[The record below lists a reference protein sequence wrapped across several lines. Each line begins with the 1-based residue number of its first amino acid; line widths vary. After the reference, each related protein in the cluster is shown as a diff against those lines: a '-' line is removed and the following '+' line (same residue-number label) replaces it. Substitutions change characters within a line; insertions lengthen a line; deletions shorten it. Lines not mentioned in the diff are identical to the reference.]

1 METITDPPLKRR
13 QQKKVH
19 LHTFNVNNTNH
30 NPVIVLALCASS
42 NYVYGSR
49 TIKLAQN
56 YHSNSSVIR
65 KKKRN
70 TRRKL
75 LSGKCN
81 NDTSKDS
88 IVRVVSPY
96 FSNKGDVNFKQRR
109 ENLENKRGINGECCG
124 MEMIKQINDEGILL
138 SKRLLLGIDPK
149 SQNSNEKG
157 GFLENINGIEE
168 MGDMMTNEDGKSVV
182 SPCFSNKGDMNIK
195 QGGENSENKRGIFG
209 DCCGVEMIEQIGDE
223 GSSLSKGGLLGI
235 EPKHVDSIA
244 KGGVLGDKNGAAEM
258 GVVMMNEDGKSVVS
272 PYFVKS
278 SRKEKGKGKKRKK
291 KVPNDQLLVE
301 IGNVRKSVLKSRES
315 CENGDLGEKNEQG
328 FVDRNSS
335 SGLLL
340 SLQPQVDFCDM
351 GFEHEI
357 KPEVI
362 ENGVLVSL
370 TNDDMEM
377 IVSPYFVN
385 SDVKEKKKNRKR
397 KKVAQVDQC
406 CGKIDNVDNCML
418 LKRDINDKHVKENNS
433 AMGVLDDRLKVDSP
447 TVVVKHVDKLEN
459 VDEKIRGRELSV
471 SVMNDDEN
479 RDVSPYFRKNDSNEK
494 GKRRKR
500 KKKVL
505 NEAGARNVK
514 SQKTVSPYFM
524 ANEAYGHVDGVKEKM
539 KVRKQKFNGKLTY
552 NEDEVSENKVGNNAE
567 NERSLKRAIVTSKYA
582 NSEDMNDQGYVA
594 VLNEEDGSEDIIS
607 ESNFG
612 DCEKIHKDSFAC
624 NKNMKTK
631 RLKSLYQLKTDENLD
646 REALHGGQEGRTLV
660 VDSMNK
666 SKKKKTNEMKC
677 GAAAG
682 QKDDFDPSSMGSK
695 PEDWLHDNDDCLRAS
710 SNKVIC
716 QCSQRVLEKN
726 EFDDE
731 RGEPYNKHREKK
743 VDDRTKYIEFEE
755 LLSQFSFKD
764 DTEVNSDIGNVDK
777 EGDGAGK
784 SKKNVR
790 KRRGTNGYLSAAEKL
805 ADAYRRKAPDCIWI
819 PPRSPY
825 NLLQEDH
832 AYDPWRV
839 LVICMLLNI
848 TTGPQVKKVLSLFFD
863 VCPDAEAA
871 VNSDI
876 IRIASVIQT
885 LGLHR
890 KRAAMIQRFST
901 EYLSDDWTHVTQLHG
916 IGKYA
921 ADAYAIFCTGKW
933 REVNPNDHMLN
944 HYWKFLQTRSL
955 KIAY

>member
-1 METITDPPLKRR
+1 METITDPALKRH
-13 QQKKVH
+13 QQKKVQ
-19 LHTFNVNNTNH
+19 LHTFNVNNTDH
-30 NPVIVLALCASS
+30 NPVIVLALCASF
-42 NYVYGSR
+42 NYVYGTR
-49 TIKLAQN
+49 TIKLVQN
-56 YHSNSSVIR
+56 HHSYSIVIR
-65 KKKRN
+65 KKNRN
-70 TRRKL
+70 SRKL

-96 FSNKGDVNFKQRR
+96 FNNKGDVNFKERR
-109 ENLENKRGINGECCG
+109 DTLENKRGINGDCCG
-124 MEMIKQINDEGILL
+124 MEMIKQISDERILL

-149 SQNSNEKG
+149 SQNSIEKG
-157 GFLENINGIEE
+157 GVLDNNNGIGG
-168 MGDMMTNEDGKSVV
+168 MGVMMTNEDGKSVV
-182 SPCFSNKGDMNIK
+182 SPYFSNKGDVHIK
-195 QGGENSENKRGIFG
+195 QGRDNSENERGIYG
-209 DCCGVEMIEQIGDE
+209 DYRGVEMIEQIDDE

-235 EPKHVDSIA
+235 EPKSIDSIE
-244 KGGVLGDKNGAAEM
+244 KGGVLGDENGAAEM
-258 GVVMMNEDGKSVVS
+258 GVVMTNEDGKSVVS
-272 PYFVKS
+272 PYFVNS
-278 SRKEKGKGKKRKK
+278 SRKEKGKGRKRKK
-291 KVPNDQLLVE
+291 KVRNDQLLVE
-301 IGNVRKSVLKSRES
+301 IGN
-315 CENGDLGEKNEQG
+315 GDWGEKNKQS
-328 FVDRNSS
+328 FVDRNSNEADVLEEKKQ
-335 SGLLL
+335 G
-340 SLQPQVDFCDM
+340 
-351 GFEHEI
+351 
-357 KPEVI
+357 
-362 ENGVLVSL
+362 NGEVLVSL
-370 TNDDMEM
+370 SNDDKEM
-377 IVSPYFVN
+377 VVSPYFVS

-397 KKVAQVDQC
+397 KKMAQVDQC
-406 CGKIDNVDNCML
+406 CGKTDNVDNCML
-418 LKRDINDKHVKENNS
+418 LKRDINEKHVKEKNS
-433 AMGVLDDRLKVDSP
+433 TISVLNDQLKVDSP
-447 TVVVKHVDKLEN
+447 IVDKIEN
-459 VDEKIRGRELSV
+459 VEEKIRGRELSV

-500 KKKVL
+500 KKKVQNDNL
-505 NEAGARNVK
+505 FGEVEAGATNVK
-514 SQKTVSPYFM
+514 SEKTVSPYFI
-524 ANEAYGHVDGVKEKM
+524 ANGAYGHVDGVKEKN
-539 KVRKQKFNGKLTY
+539 KFRKQKFNGKQTF
-552 NEDEVSENKVGNNAE
+552 NEDEVSENKKGYIKVGNNAE
-567 NERSLKRAIVTSKYA
+567 NERSLKRATVTSKYA
-582 NSEDMNDQGYVA
+582 NSEDMIDQGYVA
-594 VLNEEDGSEDIIS
+594 ELNEEDGSEDTIS

-612 DCEKIHKDSFAC
+612 DYGKIHRATFAC
-624 NKNMKTK
+624 NKIMKTK
-631 RLKSLYQLKTDENLD
+631 RLKPLYQLKTDESLD
-646 REALHGGQEGRTLV
+646 GKTLHVGQEGCTLV
-660 VDSMNK
+660 VDPINVK
-666 SKKKKTNEMKC
+666 SKKKKTSAIKC

-682 QKDDFDPSSMGSK
+682 EKDDFDPSSIGSK
-695 PEDWLHDNDDCLRAS
+695 SEDWLHDNNDCLQAS

-731 RGEPYNKHREKK
+731 RGEPYYKHREKR
-743 VDDRTKYIEFEE
+743 VDDRTKYIKFEE

-764 DTEVNSDIGNVDK
+764 ATDVNSDIGNGDK

-863 VCPDAEAA
+863 VCPNAEAA

-885 LGLHR
+885 LGLQR

-901 EYLSDDWTHVTQLHG
+901 EYLCDDWTHVTQLHG

-933 REVNPNDHMLN
+933 REIIGS
-944 HYWKFLQTRSL
+944 FLDGSSMARFHLLQALSSSTF
-955 KIAY
+955 